1 MRAALDLQLTRAGN
15 LKSTFRKVGFLAMN
29 SLLARDPVRELAPR
43 PHSVNV
49 TLVAVLTCMAAAV
62 LARPCAAA
70 EQKSVAA
77 PASYFKAVRPIV
89 IEHCAGCHQPSVKQG
104 DLSLTTYEAFMVGGA
119 KGKVIEPGK
128 PDQSLVIGYL
138 TGAQKPQMPFG
149 LTPLTAE
156 QIDLF
161 RRWIRDGALDDTP
174 AEAKSNFTPGKPAV
188 YHAAPVI
195 TALAYSPDDSLL
207 AVSGYREILLHKADG
222 SGMVA
227 RLPGIS
233 DKITSLA
240 FSPDGSVLA
249 AVGGTPATF
258 GEVELWDVAQRK
270 LRRSIQLTS
279 DTLFGASFSPDGS
292 KLAFGGTD
300 NEIHVI
306 EVATGK
312 ELLGV
317 KQHDGWV
324 FATVFSQDGSQIVS
338 VGRDGAAKLTNVA
351 GGVFIENINQLA
363 GELVTI
369 AREPKHDNVLVGG
382 DEGVPRLYL
391 MHRPRALV
399 IGDTSTLIREF
410 EKQDGPVV
418 SVAFSPDSEW
428 IAVGGSTPEVRVY
441 KTATGERVASL
452 KGHQGGIYTLV
463 FAPDGKHLAAAGF
476 DGTVRIYDV
485 KSGELAKA
493 FVPVPLEKET
503 TISMK

>member
-1 MRAALDLQLTRAGN
+1 MKSLSAKDSAFDLTSASHQVIGALI
-15 LKSTFRKVGFLAMN
+15 VI
-29 SLLARDPVRELAPR
+29 
-43 PHSVNV
+43 
-49 TLVAVLTCMAAAV
+49 LTCLAV
-62 LARPCAAA
+62 SIL
-70 EQKSVAA
+70 AA
-77 PASYFKAVRPIV
+77 PCTAADQKPDVASVSYFKDIQPIV
-89 IEHCAGCHQPSVKQG
+89 RERCAGCHQPSVKQG

-119 KGKVIEPGK
+119 KGKVIQPGK

-138 TGAQKPQMPFG
+138 TGDQKPQMPFG
-149 LTPLTAE
+149 QTPLTPE

-174 AEAKSNFTPGKPAV
+174 AEAKSNFAPGKPV
-188 YHAAPVI
+188 IYHAAPVI
-195 TALAYSPDDSLL
+195 TALAYSPDNSLL
-207 AVSGYREILLHKADG
+207 AVSGYREVLLHKADG
-222 SGMVA
+222 SGLVA

-233 DKITSLA
+233 DKITSLT

-270 LRRSIQLTS
+270 LLRSLQLTS
-279 DTLFGASFSPDGS
+279 DTLFSASFSPDGS

-324 FATVFSQDGSQIVS
+324 FGTVFSQDGRQIVS

-351 GGVFIENINQLA
+351 GGVFIENINQLK
-363 GELVTI
+363 GELVAI
-369 AREPKHDNVLVGG
+369 AREPRHDNVLVGG
-382 DEGVPRLYL
+382 EEGVPRLYM

-410 EKQDGPVV
+410 EKQDGAVV
-418 SVAFSPDSEW
+418 TVAFSPDSDW
-428 IAVGGSTPEVRVY
+428 IAVGGSTEEVHVY
-441 KTATGERVASL
+441 KTETGERVASF
-452 KGHQGGIYTLV
+452 KGYQGGIYTLV
-463 FAPDGKHLAAAGF
+463 FASDGRHLAAAGF
-476 DGTVRIYDV
+476 DGMVRIYDV

-493 FVPVPLEKET
+493 FVPVPLEKEAT
-503 TISMK
+503 VSMK